1 MKKTAIFILLIMTFM
16 SCTDILDLTP
26 KNSLSDADFW
36 TNEAAIQG
44 YVDYAY
50 HMLNEY
56 TATNVKDGRMMSW
69 GHFRAEACDE
79 AHPHI
84 LWGGGLE
91 ITDNKLNPS
100 SASSIGS
107 WYDNYQIIQHINIFF
122 DYYEKGRFNVPE
134 AKLKLWM
141 AEMHFI
147 RAYCYNQMIKA
158 YDGVIITK
166 KPFTSDDPVDQVRA
180 SYDECVAFILEEIN
194 ESLKGL
200 PTVEALAGRLSIGA
214 ALGLKAQVLL
224 HAASPL
230 HNPSNDKAKWTAAA
244 AAAKAVIDLP
254 QYSLYKP
261 ADYRNVFFHTK
272 SKGNTEIILSKH
284 ARAMSGELINMFN
297 FPSTLF
303 GPPSFGGWGLA
314 TPIQQLVD
322 DFQMADG
329 TPYDRTKHG
338 AAPYQNRELRFYA
351 SILYD
356 GAEYSKTMP
365 RVPETTKLNPDGSL
379 VGYKVES
386 GTYKYKDATGAI
398 KTRNGYDRLGG
409 VLQETKNYTRTGYYC
424 HKYVRD
430 DVTTKFNVGEPV
442 QMVMMRLTEFYLMYA
457 ECLVNLDR
465 GAEARD
471 YLLPIRRRVGLPDAS
486 LPAVITMKEVMQ
498 ERRTEL
504 CFEGQRFFDVR
515 RWKILE
521 PTFKD
526 VYGVNVAND
535 QTVTPATAT
544 YTYFK
549 VQTRTYNEKLYY
561 MPIPQTEINK
571 NPLLE
576 QNPGY

>member
-1 MKKTAIFILLIMTFM
+1 MKKAVIYIMLIMTFV

-26 KNSLSDADFW
+26 KDSLSDADFW
-36 TNEAAIQG
+36 KNEAAIQG

-56 TATNVKDGRMMSW
+56 TATNVKDGRAMSW
-69 GHFRAEACDE
+69 GHYRAEAIDE
-79 AHPHI
+79 AHAHI

-91 ITDNKLNPS
+91 ITDNKLTPS
-100 SASSIGS
+100 STSSIGS

-122 DYYEKGRFNVPE
+122 DYYEKGKFSVSATKVN
-134 AKLKLWM
+134 LWL

-158 YDGVIITK
+158 YGGVVITK

-180 SYDECVAFILEEIN
+180 SYDECVAYILEEIT

-200 PTVEALAGRLSIGA
+200 PTVEAVAGRLSRGA
-214 ALGLKAQVLL
+214 ALGLKAKVLL

-230 HNPSNDKAKWTAAA
+230 HNPTNDKAKWTAAA
-244 AAAKAVIDLP
+244 EAAKAVIDLP
-254 QYSLYKP
+254 QYRLYNP
-261 ADYRNVFFHTK
+261 VDYRNIFFHKK
-272 SKGNTEIILSKH
+272 SQGNTEIILSKH
-284 ARAMSGELINMFN
+284 SRANAGELFFWFN

-314 TPIQQLVD
+314 APIQDFVD
-322 DFQMADG
+322 AFQMADG

-338 AAPYQNRELRFYA
+338 AAPYQNREKRFYA

-356 GAEYSKTMP
+356 GAEYSRTMP
-365 RVPETTKLNPDGSL
+365 RVPDASV
-379 VGYKVES
+379 VGYKVET
-386 GTYKYKDATGAI
+386 GIYKYKDATGAI
-398 KTRNGYDRLGG
+398 KTRQGYDRKGG
-409 VLQETKNYTRTGYYC
+409 VLQEINNYTRTGYYC

-430 DVTTKFNVGEPV
+430 DVTTKYNVGEPV
-442 QMVMMRLTEFYLMYA
+442 QMIVMRLTEFYLIYA
-457 ECLVNLDR
+457 ECLVNLGR
-465 GAEARD
+465 GTEARV
-471 YLLPIRRRVGLPDAS
+471 YLLPIRQRVGLPDAS
-486 LPAVITMKEVMQ
+486 LPAVVTMKEVMQ
-498 ERRTEL
+498 EMRTEL

-515 RWKILE
+515 RWKILDQA
-521 PTFKD
+521 FKD
-526 VYGVNVAND
+526 AYGVDVTND
-535 QTVTPATAT
+535 QTVTPNTAT

-561 MPIPQTEINK
+561 MPIPQSEINK
-571 NPLLE
+571 NPKLV